1 MKILIADTIITMD
14 PARPIVRNGAVV
26 FDENIIEVTDDAKV
40 IERWKSKAEVIEGGE
55 HSVVLPGLMNP
66 HVHLEF
72 SAHTTQLDYGNFI
85 GWLYTVM
92 EKRESLIGGCDQTCH
107 ETVLADMLRG
117 GVTTV
122 GAVSS
127 YGFDLPAC
135 AAAKQRIVY
144 FNELI
149 GSNPAAADV
158 IFAGFVDRLERSKEF
173 DSERFRAGIAI
184 HSPYSVHPALV
195 RKAVSLART
204 RRLPLSA
211 HFMESKSERRWLDNS
226 TGEFK
231 PFFEKFLKT
240 SSPVTDAAEFLG
252 TFEGVK
258 TLFVHC
264 VQATN
269 EELDKI
275 SKMGGAII
283 HCPVSNRLLGCGL
296 LGLEKVKNR
305 EIPYMV
311 ATDGL
316 SSNHSLSLFGELRS
330 ALMMHEGLDLPL
342 LARDLLRSVTEVAAT
357 QLGVNAGRLAPERAA
372 DMLVFRLPD
381 TVADTAMLYVQAIL
395 HAPEQMDDVFVNG
408 ERIVWND

>member
-14 PARPIVRNGAVV
+14 PARPVVRNGAVV
-26 FDENIIEVTDDAKV
+26 FDENIIEVTDDAQV

-55 HSVVLPGLMNP
+55 HSVVLPGLINA

-92 EKRESLIGGCDQTCH
+92 EKRESLIGGCDQACH
-107 ETVLADMLRG
+107 EAVLSDMLRG

-158 IFAGFVDRLERSKEF
+158 IFASDRFK
-173 DSERFRAGIAI
+173 AGIAI

-211 HFMESKSERRWLDNS
+211 HFMESKSERRWLDNA

-240 SSPVTDAAEFLG
+240 ASPVTDAMEFLG
-252 TFEGVK
+252 TFEGLK

-264 VQATN
+264 VQATP

-296 LGLEKVKNR
+296 LSLEQVKNR

-316 SSNHSLSLFGELRS
+316 SSNQSLNLFGELRT

-357 QLGVNAGRLAPERAA
+357 QLDVNAGRLAPERAA

-381 TVADTAMLYVQAIL
+381 RVEDQAMLYVQTLL
-395 HAPEQMDDVFVNG
+395 HAPDEMDRVFING
-408 ERIVWND
+408 ESAQWNG